1 MSSIEAIIDRQLRRW
16 ELEQRKKAEEEKG
29 GKPGAIRPIV
39 TVSRQR
45 GSRGAYLA
53 ERLAEKLGYQLLHR
67 EVIDHICNSTGYRRQ
82 MIESLDNKV
91 RSRIELWFEG
101 VFKGLYVDS
110 SDYFRHLYKVMVSIA
125 ELGGVV
131 VVGRAANFILGRDR
145 VFSIRVVA
153 ALPRRLENLIQ
164 YQNLT
169 REQAERDIRETDRER
184 QEFVRSHF
192 RQDIDSPGAYDLVIN
207 TTYIDLESALTL
219 AEIGI
224 KSKWRALG
232 IATAPFSG

>member
-16 ELEQRKKAEEEKG
+16 ELEQRKKAEEEKV
-29 GKPGAIRPIV
+29 GKPGAIRPII

-53 ERLAEKLGYQLLHR
+53 ERLAEKFGYQLLHR

-82 MIESLDNKV
+82 IIESLDNKV

-145 VFSIRVVA
+145 
-153 ALPRRLENLIQ
+153 
-164 YQNLT
+164 
-169 REQAERDIRETDRER
+169 
-184 QEFVRSHF
+184 
-192 RQDIDSPGAYDLVIN
+192 
-207 TTYIDLESALTL
+207 
-219 AEIGI
+219 
-224 KSKWRALG
+224 
-232 IATAPFSG
+232 